1 MDNYEH
7 YESLPVRIRA
17 TGPIA
22 ERVLCRTHGGPVWAE
37 VGHYIVQEPDGIGE
51 YPLDPETFRRWYRRV
66 APPAALA
73 PDSPESGHGGQET
86 AKSATDTT
94 PARAGH
100 PDAIGSENGR

>member
-17 TGPIA
+17 VGPIT

-37 VGHYIVQEPDGIGE
+37 AGHYIVQEPDGIGE

-66 APPAALA
+66 APPAATA
-73 PDSPESGHGGQET
+73 HSAAESEPGGQET
-86 AKSATDTT
+86 AKSATDAT
-94 PARAGH
+94 PAPAGH
-100 PDAIGSENGR
+100 PDAIGGADGD